1 MAIEEINPPTQFNE
15 RLARIETAIATERPH
30 LATKAD
36 VVELKALIEKQPR
49 QCLMRRVG
57 AGIALSAGIAPLL
70 LYIITRLPASW

>member
-49 QCLMRRVG
+49 QFLMWLVG
-57 AGIALSAGIAPLL
+57 VGLVFSAVIVPLL
-70 LYIITRLPASW
+70 LYISNRLPAS